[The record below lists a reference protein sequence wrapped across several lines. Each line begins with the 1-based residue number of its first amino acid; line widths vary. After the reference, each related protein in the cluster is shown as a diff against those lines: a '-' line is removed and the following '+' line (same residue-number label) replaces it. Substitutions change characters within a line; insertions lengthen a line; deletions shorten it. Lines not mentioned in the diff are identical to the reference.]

1 LLGSFFDERL
11 FTVATYREMIEAE
24 AYELFAEMDC
34 RFNKP
39 NKQLFCACANG
50 VSASLCLIAHHCL
63 LCFA

>member
-34 RFNKP
+34 LFNKP
-39 NKQLFCACANG
+39 NKQLFCACADG
-50 VSASLCLIAHHCL
+50 VSAL
-63 LCFA
+63 L